1 MLKLSKFNGKIL
13 IELKMTVQ
21 DSISPELTEQQ
32 KSMPVKRRSKGEKT
46 REKILIAAIQV
57 LALNGIKGTTHRA
70 IASHAQLQLSLTTY
84 YFKDIQELI
93 HQAFKLNSEH
103 ILSRADTILE
113 EAFLTI
119 AKIEKKELRKRAVKE
134 ILCQQLSKM
143 ASAHLVNNIKHQAI
157 SLAVEQLM
165 LTEIQVTPA
174 LRLLVEQHELAQLL
188 PYERLCHFFNKVT
201 PELDAKIMYTV
212 FSQLQ
217 YSHLA
222 KQINIDYQLIEQTT
236 HRIIAWIMSIK

>member
-1 MLKLSKFNGKIL
+1 MMSQELNEKHKKL
-13 IELKMTVQ
+13 
-21 DSISPELTEQQ
+21 
-32 KSMPVKRRSKGEKT
+32 PVKRRSKGELT
-46 REKILIAAIQV
+46 REKILIAAIEV

-93 HQAFKLNSEH
+93 HQAFKLNSDR

-113 EAFLTI
+113 AAFTTI
-119 AKIEKKELRKRAVKE
+119 TNIEKKELRKTVVKE
-134 ILCQQLSKM
+134 VLCQKLAEM
-143 ASAHLVNNIKHQAI
+143 TAEHLIDNIKHQAI

-165 LTEIQVTPA
+165 LTEIQVTPE
-174 LRLLVEQHELAQLL
+174 LRLLVQEHELAQLV
-188 PYERLCHFFNKVT
+188 PYEQLCSFFNKVS

-217 YSHLA
+217 YSQLT
-222 KQINIDYQLIEQTT
+222 KQVSIDVNLISQTT
-236 HRIIAWIMSIK
+236 RRIISWIMSLK

>member
-1 MLKLSKFNGKIL
+1 MMSQELNEKHKKLPI
-13 IELKMTVQ
+13 
-21 DSISPELTEQQ
+21 
-32 KSMPVKRRSKGEKT
+32 KRRSKGELT
-46 REKILIAAIQV
+46 REKILIAAIEV

-93 HQAFKLNSEH
+93 HQAFKLNSDR

-113 EAFLTI
+113 AAFATI
-119 AKIEKKELRKRAVKE
+119 TSIEKKELRKTVVKE
-134 ILCQQLSKM
+134 VLCQKLAEM
-143 ASAHLVNNIKHQAI
+143 TAEHLIDNIKHQAI

-165 LTEIQVTPA
+165 LTEIQVTPE
-174 LRLLVEQHELAQLL
+174 LRLLVQEHELAQLV
-188 PYERLCHFFNKVT
+188 PYEQLCSFFNKVS

-217 YSHLA
+217 YSQLT
-222 KQINIDYQLIEQTT
+222 KQVSIDVNLISQTT
-236 HRIIAWIMSIK
+236 RRIISWIMSLK

>member
-1 MLKLSKFNGKIL
+1 MMSQ
-13 IELKMTVQ
+13 ELNDTHKKKP
-21 DSISPELTEQQ
+21 I
-32 KSMPVKRRSKGEKT
+32 KRRSKGELT
-46 REKILIAAIQV
+46 REKILIAAIEV

-93 HQAFKLNSEH
+93 HQAFRLNSEN

-113 EAFLTI
+113 AAFSAI
-119 AKIEKKELRKRAVKE
+119 SSIEKKELRKTVVKE
-134 ILCQQLSKM
+134 ELCQKLTEM
-143 ASAHLVNNIKHQAI
+143 TVEHLINNIKHQAI

-165 LTEIQVTPA
+165 LTEIQVTPE
-174 LRLLVEQHELAQLL
+174 LRLLIQEHELSQLV
-188 PYERLCHFFNKVT
+188 PYEQLCSFFNKAT

-217 YSHLA
+217 YSQLT
-222 KQINIDYQLIEQTT
+222 KQISIDVKLVSQTT
-236 HRIIAWIMSIK
+236 RRIISWIMSIK